1 MRFMQEWFPF
11 ERELPRAAEPAV
23 AIVRD
28 LVAAGHQALL
38 AGGCVRDLLLGQEPA
53 DYDVV
58 TDAPPHRVQQLF
70 RVTRLVGAQF
80 GVVLVRK
87 RRRWVEVAT
96 FRADGPYLDGRHP
109 VQVVFSDA
117 REDARRRDFTVN
129 GLFLDPLRRQ
139 VADFVGGRADLE
151 AKLIRA
157 IGEPSARFH
166 EDHLRLIRA
175 VRFAARLGFEIE
187 PATFAA
193 MQQNAELLADVAP
206 ERVREELERIL
217 THPSRQRAFG
227 LLVESGLLPYL
238 CRKMRWTPV
247 QAERTGRLLGR
258 LPAEAS
264 FELAMAAMLADRAL
278 EEIHSIGRA
287 LTLSNEQRERTA
299 WLVEHQADLDEPQKL
314 PLSALKRLMAHPA
327 FEWLCQLAV
336 ARADEKESEALAA
349 ALAERLATIAPESV
363 EPPPLVTGDDLL
375 ARGVPQGPV
384 YREILEALYTQ
395 QLDEKIR
402 SREQALAVLEQMVR
416 EKSAAGGEGRC

>member
-1 MRFMQEWFPF
+1 MQEWFPF
-11 ERELPRAAEPAV
+11 ERELPQAAEAAV

-28 LVAAGHQALL
+28 LAAAGHQALL
-38 AGGCVRDLLLGQEPA
+38 AGGCVRDLLLGQEPT

-151 AKLIRA
+151 ARLIRA
-157 IGEPSARFH
+157 IGEPSARFN

-175 VRFAARLGFEIE
+175 VRFAARLDFQIE
-187 PATFAA
+187 LATFAA
-193 MQQNAELLADVAP
+193 MRQNAALLADVAP

-217 THPSRQRAFG
+217 THPSRQRAFCLLLQAG
-227 LLVESGLLPYL
+227 LLQYL
-238 CRKMRWTPV
+238 CHEMRWTAR
-247 QAERTGRLLGR
+247 QAENAGRLLGR
-258 LPAEAS
+258 LPAAAG
-264 FELAMAAMLADRAL
+264 FELALAAMLADRPPD
-278 EEIHSIGRA
+278 EIHCIGRA
-287 LTLSNEQRERTA
+287 LTLSNEQREQTA
-299 WLVEHQADLDEPQKL
+299 WLVEHQADLDQPQKV

-327 FEWLCQLAV
+327 FESLCQLAV
-336 ARADEKESEALAA
+336 ARADEKEAA
-349 ALAERLATIAPESV
+349 ARASALEQRLATIAPEDV
-363 EPPPLVTGDDLL
+363 KPPPLVGGDDLL

-384 YREILEALYTQ
+384 YREILDALYTQ
-395 QLDEKIR
+395 QLDEKLR
-402 SREQALAVLEQMVR
+402 SRDQALAALEQMLR
-416 EKSAAGGEGRC
+416 EKNAIPKDSGY